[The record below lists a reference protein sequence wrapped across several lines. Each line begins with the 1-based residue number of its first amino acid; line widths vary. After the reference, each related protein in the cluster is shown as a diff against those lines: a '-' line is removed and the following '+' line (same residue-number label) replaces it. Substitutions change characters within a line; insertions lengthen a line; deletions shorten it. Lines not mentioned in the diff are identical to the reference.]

1 MHATTSRD
9 SVHHAAPTTRFVMEV
24 DGEPCTVRATTVWPI
39 AEVLGFEA
47 QLETSG
53 LVGHGIDAEF
63 VAAALESQ
71 MIMPPRPRR
80 RRERMVASRAAFYAG
95 G

>member
-1 MHATTSRD
+1 MHATTCRD
-9 SVHHAAPTTRFVMEV
+9 TVHTAPTSALLAMRV
-24 DGEPCTVRATTVWPI
+24 DGDMCTVRATTVWPI

-53 LVGHGIDAEF
+53 FVDAGIDADF
-63 VAAALESQ
+63 VAAALDSQ
-71 MIMPPRPRR
+71 MIAPPRPRR
-80 RRERMVASRAAFYAG
+80 RRDKLVASRAAFYAG

>member
-1 MHATTSRD
+1 MHATTCRD
-9 SVHHAAPTTRFVMEV
+9 TNHTASSATLLAMRV
-24 DGEPCTVRATTVWPI
+24 DGETCTVRATTVWPI

-47 QLETSG
+47 QMETSG
-53 LVGHGIDAEF
+53 FVDAGIDADF
-63 VAAALESQ
+63 VAAALDSQ
-71 MIMPPRPRR
+71 MIAPPRPRR

>member
-1 MHATTSRD
+1 MHATTCRD
-9 SVHHAAPTTRFVMEV
+9 SVRHTTPATLLAMQVG
-24 DGEPCTVRATTVWPI
+24 GETCTVRAATVWPI

-53 LVGHGIDAEF
+53 LVGSGVDAEF
-63 VAAALESQ
+63 VADALESQ
-71 MIMPPRPRR
+71 MIVPPRPRR

>member
-1 MHATTSRD
+1 MHATTCRD
-9 SVHHAAPTTRFVMEV
+9 TVPNAPAATLLAMRVN
-24 DGEPCTVRATTVWPI
+24 GETCTVRATTVWPI

-53 LVGHGIDAEF
+53 FVDAGVDADF

-71 MIMPPRPRR
+71 MIVPPRPRR
-80 RRERMVASRAAFYAG
+80 RRAKLVASRAAFYAG